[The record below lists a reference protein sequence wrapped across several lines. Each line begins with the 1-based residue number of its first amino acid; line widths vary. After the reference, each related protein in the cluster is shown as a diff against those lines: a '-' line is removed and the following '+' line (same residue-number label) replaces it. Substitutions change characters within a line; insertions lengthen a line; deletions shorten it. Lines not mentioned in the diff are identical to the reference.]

1 MTVAVLRPV
10 AAAPAPLLGSYR
22 FELIKLLSQWRVR
35 VLLVACWIAPAGFVA
50 IVSRQSSL
58 PSDTVFGRLM
68 HATGWSGGLVVL
80 AFACFWALPLLISL
94 VAGDVFAIEDRL
106 GTWRHLLVAVRSPGR
121 IFVAKAAA
129 SLSVIIVLM
138 IGLAVSG
145 VGGGLLSV
153 GNRPLNGLDGYAF
166 TGAQAGE
173 RFVLAWLS
181 VLAPVLAF
189 AAIGLL
195 GSVALARSPMGL
207 ALPAVLALAL
217 ALVQQLP
224 LPLLVRLA
232 LPSQGFVAWRGLFTE
247 TPQLGPLVIGI
258 IVALS
263 WGIVATA
270 AAYLIFIRRD
280 FTNLANDGS
289 GRRLLMCGLLPLT
302 ALAAVSVLVIMIAS
316 PAAGSGIDK
325 IKLERALA
333 TSYGH
338 LYVLQSTELNRP
350 DVTEAQLRP
359 TADCDKGGSL
369 VDDEGAG
376 NDWRCVVSWHLPGT
390 NAVGQAVYQLDVTP
404 DGRFVADGDG
414 PKEVNGY
421 FQVRASYGAAPNP
434 LWQFDGIVDLLT
446 PSRKD

>member
-1 MTVAVLRPV
+1 
-10 AAAPAPLLGSYR
+10 
-22 FELIKLLSQWRVR
+22 
-35 VLLVACWIAPAGFVA
+35 
-50 IVSRQSSL
+50 
-58 PSDTVFGRLM
+58 
-68 HATGWSGGLVVL
+68 
-80 AFACFWALPLLISL
+80 
-94 VAGDVFAIEDRL
+94 
-106 GTWRHLLVAVRSPGR
+106 
-121 IFVAKAAA
+121 
-129 SLSVIIVLM
+129 
-138 IGLAVSG
+138 
-145 VGGGLLSV
+145 
-153 GNRPLNGLDGYAF
+153 
-166 TGAQAGE
+166 
-173 RFVLAWLS
+173 
-181 VLAPVLAF
+181 
-189 AAIGLL
+189 
-195 GSVALARSPMGL
+195 MGL

-263 WGIVATA
+263 WAIVATA

-302 ALAAVSVLVIMIAS
+302 ALAAVSVLVIMITS